1 MNLKKEVVLVI
12 GIKIQEKKNK
22 GEKMDKVLI
31 KSMEQITQDIKAIE
45 NKIERINRLLNERR
59 KNDNR

>member
-22 GEKMDKVLI
+22 GEKMNKVLI
-31 KSMEQITQDIKAIE
+31 KSLKEITQDIKKIAK
-45 NKIERINRLLNERR
+45 KIERINRLLNKRR
-59 KNDNR
+59 ENVHR